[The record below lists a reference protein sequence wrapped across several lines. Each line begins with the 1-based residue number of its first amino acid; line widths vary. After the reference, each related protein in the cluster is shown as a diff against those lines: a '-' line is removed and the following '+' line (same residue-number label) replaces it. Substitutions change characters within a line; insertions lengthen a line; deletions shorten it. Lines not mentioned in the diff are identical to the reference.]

1 MLIKFYSSYDLF
13 EDIDSYIKHWIYFYG
28 NCGDKVDRKTFLHN
42 FNIPIIDDFNVSLEI
57 IPSFLRISR
66 NDDDV
71 RKFTYE
77 ILSHGLTVEN
87 IIEKAN
93 DLYKTAYNYQI
104 NRKMEDYLSLL
115 SMPRQNL
122 RDLMFP

>member
-1 MLIKFYSSYDLF
+1 M
-13 EDIDSYIKHWIYFYG
+13 
-28 NCGDKVDRKTFLHN
+28 DRKTFLHN